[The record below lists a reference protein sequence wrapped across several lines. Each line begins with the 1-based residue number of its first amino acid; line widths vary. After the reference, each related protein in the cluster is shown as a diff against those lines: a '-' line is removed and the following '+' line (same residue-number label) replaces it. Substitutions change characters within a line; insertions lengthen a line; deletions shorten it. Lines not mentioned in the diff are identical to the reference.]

1 MYLTFYGMK
10 EKPFNATP
18 DPKFLYLTPGHRE
31 ALAQLL
37 YGVQESKGFGVLTG
51 EVGTGKTTLLQA
63 LRQRLDGTTAVAFVF
78 NSTLPFDGL
87 LEYVL
92 EDFGIPRNAS
102 TQAQRLFSLNSFLI
116 ERRRLG
122 QKALLIVDEAQHL
135 DPPTLEQIRLL
146 SNFETPTEKLMQILL
161 VGQPELEAKL
171 RLPELR
177 QLRQRIGLHCTI
189 PPLRPEETRDY
200 IRTRLRIAGV
210 HDPDLFTD
218 RAVARIGEYA
228 GGIPRVVNLLCDHS
242 LLFGYADQK
251 RKIDRETAEQAI
263 AYLQGKQP
271 GRRARKTAWRRR
283 MTPLR
288 WALWAIPAA
297 LLAVVV
303 GAALGREAL
312 GAVSELVTTYLFNLA
327 RAVRDLVV

>member
-1 MYLTFYGMK
+1 MYLTFYGLK

-31 ALAQLL
+31 ALAQLV

-63 LRQRLDGTTAVAFVF
+63 LRQRLNGTTAVAFVF

-102 TQAQRLFSLNSFLI
+102 TQAQRLFSLSSFLI

-177 QLRQRIGLHCTI
+177 QLRQRIGLHCRI

-200 IRTRLRIAGV
+200 IRTRLRIAGAR
-210 HDPDLFTD
+210 DPDLFTN

-242 LLFGYADQK
+242 LLFGYAGQK
-251 RKIDRETAEQAI
+251 RKIDRETVEQVVG
-263 AYLQGKQP
+263 YLQGKQP
-271 GRRARKTAWRRR
+271 GRRARETAWMRR

-288 WALWAIPAA
+288 WALCAA
-297 LLAVVV
+297 PIVLVAVVV
-303 GAALGREAL
+303 AAALGRDAL
-312 GAVSELVTTYLFNLA
+312 GAVSQLVTTYLLDLA

>member
-177 QLRQRIGLHCTI
+177 QLRQRIGLHCRI

-242 LLFGYADQK
+242 LLFAYADQK
-251 RKIDRETAEQAI
+251 RKIERETVEQAI

-271 GRRARKTAWRRR
+271 GRWARETAWRRR

-288 WALWAIPAA
+288 WALWAVPAA

-303 GAALGREAL
+303 GAALGRDAL
-312 GAVSELVTTYLFNLA
+312 GAVSELVTMYLLNLA
-327 RAVRDLVV
+327 RSVRDLVV